1 MDRKVLTLW
10 LLLLMMVL
18 LNADQMVIAPNITEV
33 QEEFGI
39 TTREIGLI
47 QGTFTVVG
55 ALISLFWGYMSDRF
69 SRRRLMLFSVLV
81 GEIPCFLSAF
91 VQTYPQLFLTRALTG
106 IGVGALFPLVFSY
119 AGDSFQEK
127 ERAKVNAFLS
137 TAISLGAIVGM
148 VVAGFTGGTLGW
160 RLPFIIVSV
169 PNVFLVLLFYAV
181 SEEPKRGASEVAVGD
196 LVEQGYTYT
205 AKVRL
210 SDYKNIFRIRTN
222 LVLFIQGILGTIP
235 WGAIPYFLVSFL
247 ETSKGLTKESATL
260 VFIFFGV
267 GNVLGIFFGGLV
279 GGWLYKKKPAY
290 MPLFSSITT
299 AAGTFTALAALNF
312 PPVTGPGSFAIL
324 SGLGA
329 LAAATA
335 SMTGPNIKTMVM
347 NSNEPENRGR
357 IFSVFN
363 LTDSLGVGFGQF
375 FAGVVA
381 AGIGSVGAAL
391 NISALFW
398 LPCSAILLVAVKSLP
413 QDRRRLM
420 KKMTRRAESMLEST

>member
-1 MDRKVLTLW
+1 MDRKALTLW

-91 VQTYPQLFLTRALTG
+91 VQTYPQLFLTRAFTG

-119 AGDSFQEK
+119 AGDAFQEK

-148 VVAGFTGGTLGW
+148 VVAGFTGSTLGW
-160 RLPFIIVSV
+160 RLPFIVVSV
-169 PNVFLVLLFYAV
+169 PNVFLVLVFYAV
-181 SEEPKRGASEVAVGD
+181 SKEPKRGASEVAVGD
-196 LVEQGYTYT
+196 LVDQGYIYT

-210 SDYKNIFRIRTN
+210 SDYKNIFKIRTN

-247 ETSKGLTKESATL
+247 ESSKGLTKESATL

-299 AAGTFTALAALNF
+299 AAGTFVALAALNF
-312 PPVTGPGSFAIL
+312 PPVTGPGSFAML
-324 SGLGA
+324 SSLGA

-335 SMTGPNIKTMVM
+335 SMTGPNVKTMVM

-381 AGIGSVGAAL
+381 ASIGSVGAAL

-420 KKMTRRAESMLEST
+420 KKMTRRAESMLKNA

>member
-1 MDRKVLTLW
+1 MNKTVLTLW

-18 LNADQMVIAPNITEV
+18 LNADQMVIAPNIAEV
-33 QEEFGI
+33 EKEFGI

-47 QGTFTVVG
+47 QGTFTIVG
-55 ALISLFWGYMSDRF
+55 ALVSLVWGYMSDRF
-69 SRRRLMLFSVLV
+69 SRRKLMLFSVLI

-91 VQTYPQLFLTRALTG
+91 VQTYPQLFITRAFTG

-119 AGDSFQEK
+119 AADVFKEK

-148 VVAGFTGGTLGW
+148 VVAGFTGTAFGW
-160 RLPFIIVSV
+160 RLPFILVSV
-169 PNVFLVLLFYAV
+169 PNVFLVILFYLV
-181 SEEPKRGASEVAVGD
+181 SKEPKRGASEVAVGD
-196 LVEQGYTYT
+196 LVAEGYTYIGR
-205 AKVRL
+205 VRL
-210 SDYKNIFRIRTN
+210 SDYKDIFRIKTN

-235 WGAIPYFLVSFL
+235 WGAIPYYLVNFL
-247 ETSKGLTKESATL
+247 ETSKGLTKETATL

-267 GNVLGIFFGGLV
+267 GNVLGIFFGGLI
-279 GGWLYKKKPAY
+279 GGYLYKKKASY

-299 AAGTFTALAALNF
+299 AIGTFIALAALNF
-312 PPVTGPGSFAIL
+312 PPVTGVGSFAML
-324 SGLGA
+324 SALGA

-335 SMTGPNIKTMVM
+335 SMTGPNVKTMVM
-347 NSNEPENRGR
+347 NTNEPENRGR

-363 LTDSLGVGFGQF
+363 LTDSLGIGFGQF

-381 AGIGSVGAAL
+381 ASIGSVGAAL

-398 LPCSAILLVAVKSLP
+398 LPCSAVLLIAVKSLP
-413 QDRRRLM
+413 KDRHVLRNKM
-420 KKMTRRAESMLEST
+420 KRRAETMVETA